1 MVPILDSLKNFFS
14 RSVRGIPPTPEERA
28 AEETATRTQGM
39 ENLTSVGTP
48 APSESARVNAG
59 ADVAPVGG
67 LPADPLVDMT
77 LKDAGENPVKVVEV
91 ITAASGMSMAE
102 AQACVDNTPSVVLR
116 SVRADVGRQF
126 ARDVSMAGGTTILAP
141 AESASSGHVPATS
154 DAAVPDAVA
163 DLPADAVADLVLHAV
178 GAQPVAV
185 VKALYAHCGCDLKG
199 AKDLA
204 DQAPVTVMEG
214 ASREAIASAY
224 AALREAGAEV
234 EVIIS

>member
-1 MVPILDSLKNFFS
+1 MLLTRSADRVIIIDPEGEYERVRQAFHGTRVDVSAGSEQRINPLDITL
-14 RSVRGIPPTPEERA
+14 
-28 AEETATRTQGM
+28 QG
-39 ENLTSVGTP
+39 V
-48 APSESARVNAG
+48 
-59 ADVAPVGG
+59 
-67 LPADPLVDMT
+67 
-77 LKDAGENPVKVVEV
+77 DAGENPVKVVEV

-234 EVIIS
+234 EVIIR